1 MNLIEPSRITPKI
14 SLRECPLNF
23 VSIARTLV
31 FVASLQPLVLNYRHH
46 HLCTRTRVGRPCNLT
61 EAPTVQ
67 GRFSSEPIFANFQ
80 TRHTILSTTYVRTY
94 CSNKRILYVQQ
105 FPQPRELLQPSY
117 CTNMRQNLPCAG
129 HHGYTDKATEKAER
143 ATPETH
149 SSTAP
154 RRT

>member
-31 FVASLQPLVLNYRHH
+31 FVASLQPLVLNYRHR
-46 HLCTRTRVGRPCNLT
+46 LYTRTRVGRPCNLT
-61 EAPTVQ
+61 EAPT
-67 GRFSSEPIFANFQ
+67 GE
-80 TRHTILSTTYVRTY
+80 ILIRTNLCKLSNPSHDLIHNVRTYVR
-94 CSNKRILYVQQ
+94 LYVQQ
-105 FPQPRELLQPSY
+105 FPQPRELLQPYYY
-117 CTNMRQNLPCAG
+117 CTNMWQNLLPCAG
-129 HHGYTDKATEKAER
+129 HHGHADAATEEAER